1 MFIQTEETPDDSA
14 MRFLPGRAVL
24 GSGRAA
30 FADEADAARS
40 PLAAALFRVE
50 GVAGVTL
57 GAEDITVRKAEGADW
72 QVLKPPLLGV
82 IMEHFVADRPVLID
96 AAPPDTPAEADDP
109 AAAKLREIV
118 ETRIAPGLAEAG
130 AQVAF
135 LGYADG
141 VVRLGVG
148 AGDRSQPLFALKVK
162 IENTLRYY
170 VADVARVEI
179 VQDSAPDAPAGGAG
193 LETPEGLAV
202 QRVLDER
209 INPAIAAHGGYI
221 SLIDVEGDRAY
232 IRLEGGC
239 QGCGM
244 ADVTL
249 KQGVEVEILREVPAI
264 TAVLDVT
271 DHASGTNPFY
281 QPSRK

>member
-1 MFIQTEETPDDSA
+1 MFIQTEETPDNSA
-14 MRFLPGRAVL
+14 MRFIPGRAVL

-30 FADEADAARS
+30 FTDEETAARS
-40 PLAAALFRVE
+40 PLAAALFRVD

-57 GAEDITVRKAEGADW
+57 GAEDITVCKAEGADW

-82 IMEHFVADRPVLID
+82 IMEHFVAGRPVLID
-96 AAPPDTPAEADDP
+96 AAAPDTPAVADGP

-118 ETRIAPGLAEAG
+118 DTRIAPGLAETG
-130 AQVAF
+130 AQVTF

-148 AGDRSQPLFALKVK
+148 AGNHSQPLFALKVK
-162 IENTLRYY
+162 IENTLRHY

-179 VQDSAPDAPAGGAG
+179 VQAPVPGAPTGGAG

-202 QRVLDER
+202 QRVLDEH

-221 SLIDVEGDRAY
+221 SLIDVEGDRAF

-271 DHASGTNPFY
+271 DHASGNNPYF